1 MTKLRIT
8 HFHDPEPDP
17 KQISLLSADHDNG
30 QNEYEHYLTE
40 WKARQVKP
48 DWDGNFSFTE
58 HSIGETPTKEYK
70 KALQHYDENRR
81 RYDGFEKMSRSLEK
95 YSDGTLDI
103 TFGRNDYVHIKFDF
117 EDSGLLNLEFYRG
130 LSVSLFEQIMYE
142 NNIKIKKV

>member
-1 MTKLRIT
+1 MKLRVT
-8 HFHDPEPDP
+8 HFYDPEPIEFDDRIDNRIIWHN
-17 KQISLLSADHDNG
+17 KGEHDKAHSA
-30 QNEYEHYLTE
+30 
-40 WKARQVKP
+40 WKARQQKP
-48 DWDGNFSFTE
+48 DHKEFRKFIKFDHIISEQTN
-58 HSIGETPTKEYK
+58 EYK